1 MQGTIMAISPD
12 YLLGTCA
19 WMKAEGYRFVT
30 MTCNSLGPDELDVL
44 YHFDRNFELSHL
56 RVVIARDGHLP
67 SISGVFRAAFLV
79 ENEIQDLFGLRFA
92 GLALDYHQTLYLEAE
107 VVRAPFCQ
115 YTVKEK
121 GDAGPGELSR
131 PREA

>member
-1 MQGTIMAISPD
+1 MQGTIMAINPD
-12 YLLGTCA
+12 HVLGTCA
-19 WMKAEGYRFVT
+19 RMKAEGYRFVT
-30 MTCNSLGPDELDVL
+30 MTCSSLGPDALEVL

-56 RVVIARDGHLP
+56 RVGIAGDGHLP
-67 SISGVFRAAFLV
+67 SISGVFRDAFLV

-92 GLALDYHQTLYLEAE
+92 GLSLDYHRTLYLDAE

-115 YTVKEK
+115 YAVKEK
-121 GDAGPGELSR
+121 GEAEPGELTG